1 MKHRYIVN
9 FSTSNS
15 SSERTMVMVAENKQ
29 EVQSTLEDEFAD
41 FEEELRI
48 VSISEDNKKRN
59 FVLDF

>member
-29 EVQSTLEDEFAD
+29 EVQSSLEDEFAD

-59 FVLDF
+59 FILDF

>member
-29 EVQSTLEDEFAD
+29 EVQSSLEDEFAD

-48 VSISEDNKKRN
+48 VSISDDNKKRN
-59 FVLDF
+59 FILDF

>member
-15 SSERTMVMVAENKQ
+15 NSERTMVMFAENKQ
-29 EVQSTLEDEFAD
+29 EVKTSLEDEFAD

-48 VSISEDNKKRN
+48 VSISEDNKKRD